1 MMKIFFIPA
10 LLAAF
15 FLTGCANRIDYNK
28 QSINLS
34 LGMDKQSVSNIM
46 GPPRRTDVNEER
58 ERWIYWNPVMVGFTA
73 VDNEQLAGDRLVV
86 TFKNGKVS
94 KWGKQT
100 LTDDMMEASQKNIQA
115 MSAAIRPPAS
125 PQ

>member
-1 MMKIFFIPA
+1 MKKFLISA
-10 LLAAF
+10 LLLVV

-34 LGMDKQSVSNIM
+34 LGMDKQAVSSIM
-46 GPPRRTDVNEER
+46 GSPRRTDVNEER

-94 KWGKQT
+94 KWGQQT
-100 LTDDMMEASQKNIQA
+100 LTDDMLEASQKNIQT
-115 MSAAIRPPAS
+115 MSAAIKNPAS
-125 PQ
+125 AK

>member
-1 MMKIFFIPA
+1 MKKFLISA
-10 LLAAF
+10 LLLVV

-34 LGMDKQSVSNIM
+34 LGMGKQAVSSIM
-46 GPPRRTDVNEER
+46 GPPRRTDVNEDR

-94 KWGKQT
+94 KWGQQT
-100 LTDDMMEASQKNIQA
+100 LTDDLLEASQKNIQT
-115 MSAAIRPPAS
+115 MSAAIKNPAS
-125 PQ
+125 AK